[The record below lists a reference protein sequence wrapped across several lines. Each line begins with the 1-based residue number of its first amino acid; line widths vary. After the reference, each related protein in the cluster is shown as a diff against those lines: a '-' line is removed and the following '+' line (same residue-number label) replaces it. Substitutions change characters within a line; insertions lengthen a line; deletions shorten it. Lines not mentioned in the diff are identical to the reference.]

1 MKKVGLVTGAS
12 SGIGVELARLHAK
25 SGGDLVLVA
34 RRKSLMENLKQELES
49 NHGVKV
55 LCLAIDL
62 STSTGPQEVN
72 DFLETNAIQV
82 EYLFNN
88 AGFGGY
94 GKFVERELAED
105 QRMIQLNIE
114 ALVVLTRLVLPGMVK
129 RKHGYILNTAS
140 TAGFIPGPLQAV
152 YFATKAFVVSFSKA
166 LSHELSGTGVSVT
179 ALCPGPVKTEF
190 ERVAGMEGSD
200 LFKNSATALYT
211 ARKGYNAMIKRK
223 RVIISDVKLAFA
235 LRFLLPFAP
244 DKLILMAVERMQ
256 QIKNK

>member
-34 RRKSLMENLKQELES
+34 RRKDLMENLKQELES
-49 NHGVKV
+49 NHGIKV

-62 STSTGPQEVN
+62 STSSAPQEVY
-72 DFLETNAIQV
+72 DFLIANDVHV

-94 GKFVERELAED
+94 GKFIDRELEED
-105 QRMIQLNIE
+105 RRMIQLNVE
-114 ALVVLTRLVLPGMVK
+114 ALVVLTRLLVPAMVK
-129 RKHGYILNTAS
+129 RGSGYVLNTAS

-166 LSHELSGTGVSVT
+166 LSHELKGSGVSVT
-179 ALCPGPVKTEF
+179 VLCPGPVKTEF

-200 LFKNSATALYT
+200 LFKNSATALFT
-211 ARKGYNAMIKRK
+211 AQKGYAAMLKRK
-223 RVIISDVKLAFA
+223 RVIISDYQLAFA
-235 LRFLLPFAP
+235 LRFLLPFVP
-244 DKLILMAVERMQ
+244 DKLILMSVERMQ
-256 QIKNK
+256 RIKNK